1 MEKAEKTLPRNRFE
15 LFKEIVKNQSST
27 MFKIGFL
34 VLIIMLPLIITFLLS
49 NIKVYEI
56 NLLLTQGLI
65 TETDAINQITG
76 FINARNILFIIL
88 VPLTFYVLS
97 GVFNVIRKIVW
108 REGLLFWHDFKKG
121 IKQNGGYFFIISLI
135 LAITFFVFNYSLRNE
150 LIQHTTQNF
159 ISTAL
164 SGIAFVIIVVFMPFL
179 LHQTIIYNLK
189 VMHKIKN
196 VLIFFSKFFFIFIIL
211 AVINV
216 LPFLLLFVKNGTL
229 LLIIL
234 LFECILIIPL
244 LIVINTMLTD
254 CTFDSFINHLHFKQI
269 YRKGLMKYAEDTT
282 E

>member
-189 VMHKIKN
+189 FMHKIKN